1 MAELLSCEALE
12 KHREL
17 IDILYDS
24 FKVVDPET
32 KKIFEIA
39 DGKPRVTEK
48 YCYERWNWDT
58 PCENCVA
65 FAAKNEN
72 RSMIELFSA
81 DGRGGFLFSSSQM

>member
-48 YCYERWNWDT
+48 FCSERCRRQRKA
-58 PCENCVA
+58 PHPPSGLQE
-65 FAAKNEN
+65 
-72 RSMIELFSA
+72 
-81 DGRGGFLFSSSQM
+81 